1 MNSYTTERRQF
12 VQIDD
17 KDRLLQE
24 FTMLYLKAA
33 F

>member
-1 MNSYTTERRQF
+1 MTERRQL

-24 FTMLYLKAA
+24 FTMLYLKAV